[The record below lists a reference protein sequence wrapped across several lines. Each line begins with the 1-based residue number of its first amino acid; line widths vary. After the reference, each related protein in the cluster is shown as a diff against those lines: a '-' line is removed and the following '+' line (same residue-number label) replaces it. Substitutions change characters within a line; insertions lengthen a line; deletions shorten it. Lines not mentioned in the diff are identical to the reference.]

1 MRWGQKH
8 FAWWGT
14 SVGDHPIPEGFTVED
29 MGKCEH
35 AIHFPNIKYEIGV
48 VKDRKN
54 PENYTLL
61 ADFWGSGGIARVVGE
76 GGWKFKQAYAM
87 EQSAEAAM
95 NTNQRY
101 EEIQLPDRQ
110 RMIIYAN

>member
-1 MRWGQKH
+1 
-8 FAWWGT
+8 
-14 SVGDHPIPEGFTVED
+14 

-35 AIHFPNIKYEIGV
+35 AIKFPNIKYEIGV

-61 ADFWGSGGIARVVGE
+61 ADFWGSGGIARAVGE

-87 EQSAEAAM
+87 ETSAEAAK
-95 NTNQRY
+95 TNCQRY
-101 EEIQLPDRQ
+101 EEIKMDDRQ
-110 RMIIYAN
+110 RMVIYVN